1 MTESDSLVVGTLYIV
16 TCTGSTIGREK
27 SDISIADINVS
38 KVRKQYV
45 AGNGE
50 VSRETKGNCIMYVF
64 FC

>member
-38 KVRKQYV
+38 KVRKKNM

-50 VSRETKGNCIMYVF
+50 ISKETKGNCIIYVF
-64 FC
+64 SC